1 MCDSYYLPVEG
12 GAFFGKN
19 SDRHA
24 TEPQA
29 LRIIARRKPQATIR
43 IGSRILETADEGH
56 AMAISC
62 PTWMPG
68 AEMGLNDAGVAIGNE
83 AVFSRFKAAP
93 DGVLGMDFVR
103 AALAGASSAQGA
115 LDILISLTERHEQ
128 GGNGSYKGKLV
139 YNNSYM
145 IAGPDGA
152 YILETAAHRWA
163 WKAVEGPASI
173 SNAYSITDDYK
184 RLDAATR
191 KSIAPVNERMACLDE
206 ADAGRLGEKAS
217 WKAYVEDRFRSMFT
231 AGDARRRALEV
242 LLSASVEAGNRAS
255 AMAILR
261 AHAAID
267 PQKPGKPRN
276 ICDHDGDIM
285 GNPTTS
291 SMLVEYKPSG
301 TTLWFTGASYA
312 CSNLFKP
319 MLLSNGEFIPLWTEY
334 DYDEASTGAGAYWK
348 TRREAL
354 RNVRR
359 KPHKAD
365 ERAGELAAAQARI
378 FDIVDGLAPGLSA
391 QELSAAR
398 SSIGKIVATWDGGL

>member
-1 MCDSYYLPVEG
+1 MCDSYYMPVEG

-19 SDRHA
+19 SDRNPA
-24 TEPQA
+24 EPQA
-29 LRIIARRKPQATIR
+29 LRILQSRKPTASVSV
-43 IGSRILETADEGH
+43 GPRILETADEGH

-68 AEMGLNDAGVAIGNE
+68 AEMGVNDAGVSIGNE

-103 AALAGASSAQGA
+103 AALAGASSAQAA
-115 LDILISLTERHEQ
+115 LDILISLTERYDQ

-152 YILETAAHRWA
+152 FILETAAKRWA

-173 SNAYSITDDYK
+173 SNSYSIADDYK

-217 WKAYVEDRFRSMFT
+217 WKTYVEDRFLSRFT
-231 AGDARRRALEV
+231 AGDARRRALDV

-255 AMAILR
+255 AMAVLR

-267 PQKPGKPRN
+267 PEKPSKPRN
-276 ICDHDGDIM
+276 ICNHDGDIM

-291 SMLVEYKPSG
+291 SMVVEYSPSKVI
-301 TTLWFTGASYA
+301 LWFTGASYS

-319 MLLSNGEFIPLWTEY
+319 VLLSKGTFIPLWTEY
-334 DYDEASTGAGAYWK
+334 DYDEASAGADAYWK
-348 TRREAL
+348 TRRESL
-354 RNVRR
+354 KHVWR
-359 KPHKAD
+359 KPHIAD
-365 ERAGELAAAQARI
+365 ERAGALAKAQATI
-378 FDIVDGLAPGLSA
+378 FEVVDSLSSA
-391 QELSAAR
+391 LSEQELSEAR
-398 SSIGKIVATWDGGL
+398 RSIGTIVAQWDGGL